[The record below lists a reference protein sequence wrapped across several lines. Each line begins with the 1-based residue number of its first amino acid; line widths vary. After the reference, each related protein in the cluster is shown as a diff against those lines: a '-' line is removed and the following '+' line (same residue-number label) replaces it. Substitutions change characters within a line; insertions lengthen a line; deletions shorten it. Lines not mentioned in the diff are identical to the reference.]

1 MNSSTTG
8 YGVELVQDLNVV
20 VPMSGLMNVR
30 LNLPTFLSRSSEYN
44 TENIDLKMFLNKE
57 KGSIA
62 VSQAKCITHHINIA
76 LSAKNKRFTKT
87 FLDAVL
93 SLQLAA
99 DVLNNSMFYYMCR
112 WLIETFSPNKRKI
125 KFHLCRLKL
134 DYIFSFIL
142 S

>member
-44 TENIDLKMFLNKE
+44 TENIDLKMFLDKE

-99 DVLNNSMFYYMCR
+99 DVLNNTMRYYICR
-112 WLIETFSPNKRKI
+112 FLIET
-125 KFHLCRLKL
+125 LKCL
-134 DYIFSFIL
+134 TNTK
-142 S
+142 

>member
-1 MNSSTTG
+1 M
-8 YGVELVQDLNVV
+8 QDLNVV
-20 VPMSGLMNVR
+20 VPIQGLMNVR

-44 TENIDLKMFLNKE
+44 TENIDLKMFLDKE

-99 DVLNNSMFYYMCR
+99 DVLNNTMFYYMSR
-112 WLIETFSPNKRKI
+112 WFIETLRCPTNKKHVLTI
-125 KFHLCRLKL
+125 LNLIMIILFH
-134 DYIFSFIL
+134 S
-142 S
+142 

>member
-44 TENIDLKMFLNKE
+44 TENIDLKMFLDKE

-99 DVLNNSMFYYMCR
+99 DVLNNTMRYYMHR
-112 WLIETFSPNKRKI
+112 FLMET
-125 KFHLCRLKL
+125 LKL
-134 DYIFSFIL
+134 LDLFL
-142 S
+142 ATLVVL

>member
-20 VPMSGLMNVR
+20 VPIQGLMNVK

-44 TENIDLKMFLNKE
+44 TENIDLKMFLDKE

-99 DVLNNSMFYYMCR
+99 DVLNNTMRYYICR
-112 WLIETFSPNKRKI
+112 FLMDIKVILRPYMQNHIHSFKNFLLIREKE
-125 KFHLCRLKL
+125 
-134 DYIFSFIL
+134 
-142 S
+142 

>member
-20 VPMSGLMNVR
+20 VPISGLMNVR

-44 TENIDLKMFLNKE
+44 TENIDLKMFLDKE

-93 SLQLAA
+93 SLQRAA
-99 DVLNNSMFYYMCR
+99 DVLNNTMRYYIFR
-112 WLIETFSPNKRKI
+112 FLIETLKYLTNKKTNFTI
-125 KFHLCRLKL
+125 VN
-134 DYIFSFIL
+134 
-142 S
+142 

>member
-99 DVLNNSMFYYMCR
+99 DVLN
-112 WLIETFSPNKRKI
+112 
-125 KFHLCRLKL
+125 
-134 DYIFSFIL
+134 IL
-142 S
+142 SRNFFRMSSHMNKEYTQ

>member
-8 YGVELVQDLNVV
+8 YGVELVQDLDVV
-20 VPMSGLMNVR
+20 VPIQGLMNVR

-44 TENIDLKMFLNKE
+44 TENIDLKMFLDKE

-99 DVLNNSMFYYMCR
+99 DVLNNTMRYYMR
-112 WLIETFSPNKRKI
+112 RFLMETL
-125 KFHLCRLKL
+125 KFPSIQNR
-134 DYIFSFIL
+134 I
-142 S
+142 

>member
-44 TENIDLKMFLNKE
+44 TENIDLKMFLDKE

-99 DVLNNSMFYYMCR
+99 DVLNNTMRYYMR
-112 WLIETFSPNKRKI
+112 RFLMETL
-125 KFHLCRLKL
+125 KFPTNTKHNLT
-134 DYIFSFIL
+134 IVN
-142 S
+142 

>member
-1 MNSSTTG
+1 M
-8 YGVELVQDLNVV
+8 QDLNVV
-20 VPMSGLMNVR
+20 VPIQGLMNVR

-44 TENIDLKMFLNKE
+44 TENIDLKMFLDKE

-99 DVLNNSMFYYMCR
+99 DVLNNTMFYYMIMSFIKTLKCPKSQI
-112 WLIETFSPNKRKI
+112 LISLLLKI
-125 KFHLCRLKL
+125 KMVVEKHEF
-134 DYIFSFIL
+134 DNQGFIY
-142 S
+142 SQF